1 MDKNQPVDIIIV
13 APTAIDGEHL
23 AVATV
28 IKKCPVDLAFEL
40 AGAGKARVY
49 SKELES
55 ELKKQVAAEEAAAKE
70 RAAQQ
75 TLAGAGVNAAAI
87 ADALSSAIAQG
98 VQAALASITPLE
110 PAAPAAPAAE

>member
-13 APTAIDGEHL
+13 APTAIDGEHMPI
-23 AVATV
+23 ATV
-28 IKKCPVDLAFEL
+28 IKKCPIDLAMEL

-49 SKELES
+49 SKELET
-55 ELKKQVAAEEAAAKE
+55 ELKKQAASEEAAAKE

-87 ADALSSAIAQG
+87 ADALSAAIAQG
-98 VQAALASITPLE
+98 VQAALASITPPAP
-110 PAAPAAPAAE
+110 PAAAE